1 VNHEPGGHAPLA
13 GSVESSSIA
22 SRCIESLSEHIIMTP
37 LGFSGLAETL
47 VVVWVVA
54 LVAAAI
60 EVAIVKPR
68 NWPPVRSVLF
78 AVSRFV
84 RYGCMFT
91 IFGIAQKANNLGLI
105 TYSLYL
111 FTLLMVALAVAA
123 AGAFPARAKDLR

>member
-1 VNHEPGGHAPLA
+1 
-13 GSVESSSIA
+13 
-22 SRCIESLSEHIIMTP
+22 MTP
-37 LGFSGLAETL
+37 LGFSGLGTIL

-54 LVAAAI
+54 LVAAAV
-60 EVAIVKPR
+60 EVAVVTPR

-91 IFGIAQKANNLGLI
+91 IFGIAQKANDLGLI

-111 FTLLMVALAVAA
+111 FTLLMAAFAVAA
-123 AGAFPARAKDLR
+123 AGAFPARTKDLK